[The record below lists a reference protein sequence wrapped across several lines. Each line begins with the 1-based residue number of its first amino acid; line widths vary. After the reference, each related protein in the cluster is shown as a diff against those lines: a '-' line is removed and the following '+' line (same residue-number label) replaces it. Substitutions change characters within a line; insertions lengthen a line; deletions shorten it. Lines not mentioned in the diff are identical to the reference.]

1 MPFPRVSHRPAAVV
15 TPCPRRRPHP
25 ALAGAVAAVVWFG
38 TGDARLAAQG
48 FEMVRPP
55 VGLQGGIVPGTEDAT
70 DDVGR
75 PARMLESTSVDRFV
89 RAAKD
94 LLARDDHVGAI
105 RILQDVIEGR
115 TVEEPTGDVRPE
127 DEVSEAPAQTGQVW
141 DEHAES
147 AESAVFS
154 ADGRLFHP
162 VRRLCHELLA
172 DLPPVGVAWYR
183 AQHEVAAEQALA
195 AAAAA
200 RDPLRFEAVYETW
213 FLTLAAG
220 RAMRAAGDLQMD
232 AGRFRAAIRA
242 YRLLLDVYP
251 AAARQE
257 LGIDESWVRFRLAT
271 CLRLLGEGE
280 RAREEIEQIT
290 VFDPAATLRVEGE
303 LVRLADLGEE
313 LGAAHGAGAASP
325 GQQASTGDVVAL
337 RSGQESLTPLFEL
350 RFREP
355 APYRAAKGQARNERV
370 VFRQGGQDLTATP
383 RSGDLAPGTQVAFG
397 SAGELAFL
405 DHFRLGVVSMP
416 GGKLV
421 GRTDGV
427 DEVPQPQP
435 GSPRHR
441 IPAYD
446 FASLRPVIHGGRIFS
461 VVGPSAARMSG
472 MRAVTENALEAR
484 AERGGMEL
492 LWTTRER
499 AAYRDTTFLAAPT
512 PVGERLLVPVSI
524 RGTHG
529 VACVDGQTG
538 DLVWTTPLH
547 RDGTE
552 MSRPPAV
559 PVSVA
564 GGVAFAVTNAGALAA
579 LDAYTGALRWV
590 RRYERVDPFR
600 PPAATRRPRPR
611 TNVFGGGS
619 FFQELPLEGFAPS
632 DLVVQDGL
640 VIHAPTDGQVLIAL
654 DGASGE
660 PVWMLERGT
669 MQYLIGHDRDH
680 LYLGGPDDVTCV
692 GLRTGVRLWREILPA
707 HPGSSRWR
715 GRGCVAGGRLLMP
728 GDRTLLVRDLR
739 AGAEWRTI
747 PLPTFQPGRE
757 PLRGECNLFFEGPYL
772 VAAYAGGLE
781 AYSTPQA
788 LDGLSA
794 LAADP
799 IEKAALEAQA
809 GDLEG
814 AVEAL
819 ESIDLEARPELRA
832 AVGQRLVTLCGE
844 LALAR
849 AARGSRGEA
858 VSMLDRCRPMLTDDR
873 LIERWHLAR
882 IEVFEALGD
891 LEAIAA
897 EQQELYRRMGRSG

>member
-1 MPFPRVSHRPAAVV
+1 MPFPRVSHRWAAEE
-15 TPCPRRRPHP
+15 PPRPRPRLHP
-25 ALAGAVAAVVWFG
+25 AVAGAVAVVAFG
-38 TGDARLAAQG
+38 LATRPVQAQG
-48 FEMVRPP
+48 FRDVSPP

-75 PARMLESTSVDRFV
+75 PARMLESTSVDRFI

-94 LLARDDHVGAI
+94 LLAREDHVGAI

-115 TVEEPTGDVRPE
+115 TVEEPTGDEATTGEPA
-127 DEVSEAPAQTGQVW
+127 EAPAGQVW
-141 DEHAES
+141 DELAES

-195 AAAAA
+195 VAAGS

-251 AAARQE
+251 AAARRE
-257 LGIDESWVRFRLAT
+257 VGIDETWVRFRLAT
-271 CLRLLGEGE
+271 CFRLLGEGD

-303 LVRLADLGEE
+303 LVRLADIGDE
-313 LGAAHGAGAASP
+313 LLAEGVAVASGGASARP
-325 GQQASTGDVVAL
+325 TGVAAL
-337 RSGQESLTPLFEL
+337 RSTQESLVPLFEV

-370 VFRQGGQDLTATP
+370 VFRPGGQELTATP
-383 RSGDLAPGTQVAFG
+383 RSGDLVPGTQIAFG
-397 SAGELAFL
+397 ARGELAFL
-405 DHFRLGVVSMP
+405 DHFRLGVVSLP

-421 GRTDGV
+421 GRADGTD
-427 DEVPQPQP
+427 DVPQPQP

-446 FASLRPVIHGGRIFS
+446 FASLRPVLHEGRVFA

-484 AERGGMEL
+484 AERAGMEL
-492 LWTTRER
+492 LWTTREQ
-499 AAYRDTTFLAAPT
+499 AAYRETTFLAAPT
-512 PVGERLLVPVSI
+512 PVGDRLLVPVSI

-529 VACVDGQTG
+529 VECIDASTG
-538 DLVWTTPLH
+538 DLLWTTPLH

-559 PVSVA
+559 PVAVS

-600 PPAATRRPRPR
+600 PPVAPRRPRPR

-640 VIHAPTDGQVLIAL
+640 VIHAPTDGQVVFAL
-654 DGASGE
+654 DGASGD

-669 MQYLIGHDRDH
+669 MQYVIGHDRDH
-680 LYLGGPDDVTCV
+680 LYLGGPDDVTCI
-692 GLRTGVRLWREILPA
+692 GLRTGVRLWRESLPA

-715 GRGCVAGGRLLMP
+715 GRGCVAGDRLLMP
-728 GDRTLLVRDLR
+728 GDRTVLVRELT
-739 AGAEWRTI
+739 AGAEWRTL
-747 PLPTFQPGRE
+747 PLPAFQPGRE
-757 PLRGECNLFFEGPYL
+757 PLRGECNLFLHGPYL
-772 VAAYAGGLE
+772 VTAYAGGLQ
-781 AYSTPQA
+781 AYSTQQA

-794 LAADP
+794 LADDP
-799 IEKAALEAQA
+799 IERAALEAQA
-809 GDLEG
+809 GDLDA
-814 AVEAL
+814 AVAAL
-819 ESIDLEARPELRA
+819 ESIDLAAQPELRSV
-832 AVGQRLVTLCGE
+832 VGQRLVTLCGE
-844 LALAR
+844 LALAQ
-849 AARGSRGEA
+849 AARGAREEA
-858 VSMLDRCRPMLTDDR
+858 LSMLDRCRPALAEDR
-873 LIERWHLAR
+873 LIERWHLVR
-882 IEVFEALGD
+882 IEVFDVLGD
-891 LEAIAA
+891 LDAISA

>member
-1 MPFPRVSHRPAAVV
+1 MAVAAAVV
-15 TPCPRRRPHP
+15 
-25 ALAGAVAAVVWFG
+25 AGLSGGHLRAQDFG
-38 TGDARLAAQG
+38 V
-48 FEMVRPP
+48 VRPP
-55 VGLQGGIVPGTEDAT
+55 VGLQGGIVPGTEDASE
-70 DDVGR
+70 DVGR

-94 LLARDDHVGAI
+94 LLDRDDHVGAI

-115 TVEEPTGDVRPE
+115 TVEEPNGE
-127 DEVSEAPAQTGQVW
+127 GEVGTEPKDPPAQTGQVW
-141 DEHAES
+141 DDVAES

-172 DLPPVGVAWYR
+172 DLPPAGVAWYR

-195 AAAAA
+195 AAEAS

-232 AGRFRAAIRA
+232 AGLFRAAIRA

-251 AAARQE
+251 SAARAE
-257 LGIDESWVRFRLAT
+257 LGIDETWIRFRLAT
-271 CLRLLGEGE
+271 CFRLLGEGE
-280 RAREEIEQIT
+280 RAREEIEQVT

-303 LVRLADLGEE
+303 LVRLADLGDA
-313 LGAAHGAGAASP
+313 LAAAARAPSGAAAASSA
-325 GQQASTGDVVAL
+325 GVAAL
-337 RSGQESLTPLFEL
+337 RSGRESLIPLFEV

-383 RSGDLAPGTQVAFG
+383 RSGDLVPGTQVAFG
-397 SAGELAFL
+397 EDGELAFL
-405 DHFRLGVVSMP
+405 DHFRLGVVSLP

-421 GRTDGV
+421 GRADGT
-427 DEVPQPQP
+427 DEVPLPQP

-446 FASLRPVIHGGRIFS
+446 FASLRPVIRDGRVYA

-484 AERGGMEL
+484 AEGAELEL
-492 LWTTRER
+492 LWTTREQ

-529 VACVDGQTG
+529 VACIDGLSG
-538 DLVWTTPLH
+538 ELLWTTPLH

-559 PVSVA
+559 PVTVS

-600 PPAATRRPRPR
+600 PPVATKRPRPR

-632 DLVVQDGL
+632 DLVAEDGL
-640 VIHAPTDGQVLIAL
+640 VIHAPTDGQVLFAL

-669 MQYLIGHDRDH
+669 MQYVIGHDRDH

-692 GLRTGVRLWREILPA
+692 GLRTGVRLWRESLPA

-715 GRGCVAGGRLLMP
+715 GRGCVAGDRLLMP
-728 GDRTLLVRDLR
+728 GDRTVLVRALR
-739 AGAEWRTI
+739 EGAEWQTL
-747 PLPTFQPGRE
+747 PLPSFQPGRE
-757 PLRGECNLFFEGPYL
+757 PLRGECNLFLEGPYL
-772 VAAYAGGLE
+772 AAAYAGGLE
-781 AYSTPQA
+781 VYSTQQA

-794 LAADP
+794 LARDP
-799 IEKAALEAQA
+799 IERAALEAQA
-809 GDLEG
+809 GDLEA

-819 ESIDLEARPELRA
+819 ESIDVAALPDLRA
-832 AVGQRLVTLCGE
+832 DVGRRLLTLCSE
-844 LALAR
+844 IALTR
-849 AARGSRGEA
+849 AARGSRDEA
-858 VSMLDRCRPMLTDDR
+858 LAMLDRCRSVLDEER

-891 LEAIAA
+891 LDAIAA
-897 EQQELYRRMGRSG
+897 EQQQLYSRMGRSR

>member
-1 MPFPRVSHRPAAVV
+1 MAAAVW
-15 TPCPRRRPHP
+15 
-25 ALAGAVAAVVWFG
+25 LGGAGA
-38 TGDARLAAQG
+38 RLHAQG

-55 VGLQGGIVPGTEDAT
+55 VGLQGGIVPGTDDAS
-70 DDVGR
+70 DDIGR

-94 LLARDDHVGAI
+94 LLAREDHVGAI

-115 TVEEPTGDVRPE
+115 TVEEPTGDTDPPPGE
-127 DEVSEAPAQTGQVW
+127 TTAPPTPTGQVW
-141 DEHAES
+141 DEQAES

-154 ADGRLFHP
+154 ADGRLFQP

-172 DLPPVGVAWYR
+172 ELPPAGVAWYR

-195 AAAAA
+195 AAEAS
-200 RDPLRFEAVYETW
+200 RDPLRFEAIYETW
-213 FLTLAAG
+213 FLTLSAG

-251 AAARQE
+251 AAARAE
-257 LGIDESWVRFRLAT
+257 LGIDETWVRFRLAT
-271 CLRLLGEGE
+271 CFRLLGEGE
-280 RAREEIEQIT
+280 RAREEIEQVT
-290 VFDPAATLRVEGE
+290 AFDPAATLRIEGD
-303 LVRLADLGEE
+303 LVRLADLGDA
-313 LGAAHGAGAASP
+313 LGADQVSQTGP
-325 GQQASTGDVVAL
+325 QAVPDGIAAL
-337 RSGQESLTPLFEL
+337 RSSGERLVPLFEL
-350 RFREP
+350 QFREP

-370 VFRQGGQDLTATP
+370 VFRPGGQELTATP
-383 RSGDLAPGTQVAFG
+383 RSGDLIPGTQVAFG
-397 SAGELAFL
+397 RDGELAFL
-405 DHFRLGVVSMP
+405 DHFRLGVVSLP
-416 GGKLV
+416 DGKLV
-421 GRTDGV
+421 GRSDGS

-446 FASLRPVIHGGRIFS
+446 FASLRPVIHGDRIFS

-484 AERGGMEL
+484 AARAAMDV
-492 LWTTRER
+492 LWTTREQ

-529 VACVDGQTG
+529 VACVDGRTG

-559 PVSVA
+559 PVAVA

-600 PPAATRRPRPR
+600 PPVATRRPRPR

-640 VIHAPTDGQVLIAL
+640 VIHAPADGQVLLAL

-660 PVWMLERGT
+660 PVWMLERGS
-669 MQYLIGHDRDH
+669 MQYVIGHDRDH

-692 GLRTGVRLWREILPA
+692 GLRTGVRLWREMLPA

-715 GRGCVAGGRLLMP
+715 GRGCVAGDRLLMP
-728 GDRTLLVRDLR
+728 GDRTILVRDLR
-739 AGAEWRTI
+739 DGAEWRTI

-757 PLRGECNLFFEGPYL
+757 PLRGECNLFLAGPYV

-781 AYSTPQA
+781 AYSTQPA
-788 LDGLSA
+788 LDGL
-794 LAADP
+794 AARASDP
-799 IEKAALEAQA
+799 LEKAALEAQA

-819 ESIDLEARPELRA
+819 ESIDLGARPELRA

-849 AARGSRGEA
+849 AARGARDEA
-858 VSMLDRCRPMLTDDR
+858 VSMLDRCRSSLEDDH

-891 LEAIAA
+891 LDAIAA